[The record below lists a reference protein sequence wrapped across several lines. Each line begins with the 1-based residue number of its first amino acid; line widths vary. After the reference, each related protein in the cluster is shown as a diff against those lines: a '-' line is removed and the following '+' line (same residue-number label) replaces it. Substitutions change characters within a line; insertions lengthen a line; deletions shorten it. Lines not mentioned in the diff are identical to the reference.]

1 MNGFREIVEQLSAKQ
16 LRQAV
21 YFTQLI
27 ITGCAGLLTIFYS
40 YRGVEFS
47 KFITFDWIELF
58 YFSFIPAVII
68 LTIDLLLYHYL
79 PDKYLDD
86 QGVNKKVFKDITLCE
101 LLLITAWIAI
111 AEEWLFRLVIQSQF
125 GIVVTMLTFIFL
137 HTRYLK
143 QPLLLINISCLSLG
157 LSLIMELTGNILTV
171 IVLHF
176 LIDFGLGLYIRKA

>member
-1 MNGFREIVEQLSAKQ
+1 MNCSREIVKQLSAKQ

-21 YFTQLI
+21 YFTQMI
-27 ITGCAGLLTIFYS
+27 ITGCAGLITIFYR
-40 YRGVEFS
+40 YKGVKFSEF
-47 KFITFDWIELF
+47 IAFDWKELV
-58 YFSFIPAVII
+58 YFSVIPAVII

-79 PDKYLDD
+79 PNTYLDD
-86 QGVNKKVFKDITLCE
+86 HGVNKKIFKNLTLFE
-101 LLLITAWIAI
+101 LLLMTAWIAI

-125 GIVVTMLTFIFL
+125 GIVVSMLTFVIL

-143 QPLLLINISCLSLG
+143 QPLLLLNIICLSLG

-176 LIDFGLGLYIRKA
+176 LIDFGLGLYMRKA